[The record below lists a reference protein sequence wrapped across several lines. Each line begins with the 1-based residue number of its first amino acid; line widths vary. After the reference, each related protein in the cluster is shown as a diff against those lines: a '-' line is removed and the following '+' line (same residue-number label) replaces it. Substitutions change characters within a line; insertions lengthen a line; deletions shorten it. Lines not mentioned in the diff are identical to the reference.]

1 VLPAHVKG
9 LARESGSRPIDSSQA
24 RLRVICGSSTFRQAR
39 LVQAY
44 LARVKRGGKD
54 VHLGALATAE
64 EAALCVARSPEGR
77 AAVAE
82 RAVAPEQAATAAA
95 AKTER
100 AAERAAVPL
109 TSEEVLQQAQAD
121 GLARARQPGKAS

>member
-1 VLPAHVKG
+1 MLPAHVKG

-54 VHLGALATAE
+54 AHLGVFATAE

-77 AAVAE
+77 AE
-82 RAVAPEQAATAAA
+82 AAKRAAA
-95 AKTER
+95 A
-100 AAERAAVPL
+100 APL
-109 TSEEVLQQAQAD
+109 TSEVVSS
-121 GLARARQPGKAS
+121 RRRRSS